1 MKRASG
7 PLRHRVRVELVLAVA
22 ARGPQCWPSRRAA
35 AEELAE
41 VVDAAAS
48 TIRRALSDP
57 TLAAEVD
64 LAIELRRPFGDDQLD
79 PVSQEG
85 ASGGAS
91 RGASSTDPENP
102 QVTDPA
108 DEAADEVAL
117 HSSTRALLSG
127 PAEVPPVAAGRR
139 PREVRRSRFAG
150 RCVLCLEELAAGRA
164 FYLVPYDTGTAVYC
178 HDHAGTGLAAGQMFY
193 DVVHNRPVPDEL
205 ELYVRRPIQ

>member
-7 PLRHRVRVELVLAVA
+7 RVRHAVRVELLVAVA
-22 ARGPQCWPSRRAA
+22 ARGPQCWPSQRAA
-35 AEELAE
+35 ATELAE
-41 VVDAAAS
+41 LVDAAPS
-48 TIRRALSDP
+48 TTRRALSDP
-57 TLAAEVD
+57 TLAAEVA
-64 LAIELRRPFGDDQLD
+64 LAIERRHSFGH
-79 PVSQEG
+79 PVSHEG
-85 ASGGAS
+85 ATEAAS
-91 RGASSTDPENP
+91 ERASATDPEKP

-108 DEAADEVAL
+108 GEDLVEPAL

-150 RCVLCLEELAAGRA
+150 RCILCLDELPEGRA

-205 ELYVRRPIQ
+205 DLYVRRPIQ